1 MAKKKAAESAGS
13 EEAKLKQKVSSK
25 RTGHSNPKGDA
36 ALRALRKRLKREQ
49 RKRRALALRRKHAAG
64 KKGAAAP
71 AK

>member
-1 MAKKKAAESAGS
+1 MAKKKAAES

-36 ALRALRKRLKREQ
+36 SLRALRKRLKREQ
-49 RKRRALALRRKHAAG
+49 RKRRALALRRKNAGG

>member
-1 MAKKKAAESAGS
+1 MAKKKAAES

-25 RTGHSNPKGDA
+25 RAGHSNPKGDA

-49 RKRRALALRRKHAAG
+49 RKRRASALRMKHAAG